1 MNIEAYWH
9 PVQSAAVAGQYVAVS
24 QTSTKGLKRAEL
36 IYLVDSVPIAPEMED
51 CLMNDDD
58 LMKVK
63 VCFIGDA
70 GVGKTS
76 LIKRFVLDV
85 FDDRYI
91 ATIGT
96 KVTKKIVEVDDG
108 GNQVRVMM
116 LVWDIMGQKGFREL
130 LREAYFFGAHGAI
143 AVCDLTNK
151 ETLEELRYWIKA
163 LTDVAG
169 DVPMV
174 FAGNKADLQN
184 ESVVKEAELKDL
196 ADKYGAEAFLTS
208 AKTGQNVEDVFKA
221 LGAAMA
227 AKLNSQ

>member
-1 MNIEAYWH
+1 M
-9 PVQSAAVAGQYVAVS
+9 
-24 QTSTKGLKRAEL
+24 AE
-36 IYLVDSVPIAPEMED
+36 
-51 CLMNDDD
+51 DD

-96 KVTKKIVEVDDG
+96 KVTKKIVDVDG
-108 GNQVRVMM
+108 KVKVMM

-169 DVPMV
+169 DVPIV
-174 FAGNKADLQN
+174 FAGNKVDLENDRVIKEEDLQ
-184 ESVVKEAELKDL
+184 EL
-196 ADKYGAEAFLTS
+196 ASKYKGKAFLTS
-208 AKTGQNVEDVFKA
+208 AKTGQNVEAVFKA
-221 LGAAMA
+221 LAEAMA
-227 AKLNSQ
+227 EKMKSQ

>member
-1 MNIEAYWH
+1 MNE
-9 PVQSAAVAGQYVAVS
+9 
-24 QTSTKGLKRAEL
+24 
-36 IYLVDSVPIAPEMED
+36 
-51 CLMNDDD
+51 DD

-96 KVTKKIVEVDDG
+96 KVTKKIVEVPAG
-108 GNQVRVMM
+108 PGQTVKVMM

-151 ETLEELRYWIKA
+151 ESLEELRYWIKA

-169 DVPMV
+169 DVPVV
-174 FAGNKADLQN
+174 FAGNKADLEN
-184 ESVVKEAELKDL
+184 ERAVKEEELQEL
-196 ADKYGAEAFLTS
+196 ASKYKAPAFMTS
-208 AKTGQNVEDVFKA
+208 AKTGQNVEAMFKA
-221 LGAAMA
+221 LGKAMA
-227 AKLNSQ
+227 DKVTSA

>member
-1 MNIEAYWH
+1 MNE
-9 PVQSAAVAGQYVAVS
+9 
-24 QTSTKGLKRAEL
+24 
-36 IYLVDSVPIAPEMED
+36 
-51 CLMNDDD
+51 DD

-63 VCFIGDA
+63 ICFIGDA

-96 KVTKKIVEVDDG
+96 KVTKKIVEVD
-108 GNQVRVMM
+108 NQGTPVKVMM
-116 LVWDIMGQKGFREL
+116 LIWDIMGQKGFREL

-151 ETLEELRYWIKA
+151 ESLEELRYWIKA

-174 FAGNKADLQN
+174 FAGNKSDLEN
-184 ESVVKEAELKDL
+184 EKVVKEADLQEL
-196 ADKYGAEAFLTS
+196 AAKYDCKAFMTS
-208 AKTGQNVEDVFKA
+208 AKTGQNVENMFKA
-221 LGAAMA
+221 LGLAISEKMG
-227 AKLNSQ
+227 

>member
-1 MNIEAYWH
+1 M
-9 PVQSAAVAGQYVAVS
+9 
-24 QTSTKGLKRAEL
+24 
-36 IYLVDSVPIAPEMED
+36 VDE
-51 CLMNDDD
+51 D

-76 LIKRFVLDV
+76 LIKRYVLDV

-96 KVTKKIVEVDDG
+96 KVTKKIVDVEG
-108 GNQVRVMM
+108 KEGQAKVMM

-143 AVCDLTNK
+143 AVCDMTNK

-169 DVPMV
+169 DVPIV
-174 FAGNKADLQN
+174 FAGNKADLEN
-184 ESVVKEAELKDL
+184 EQVVKELDLKDL
-196 ADKYGAEAFLTS
+196 ASKYKSQAFLTS
-208 AKTGQNVEDVFKA
+208 AKTGQNVEAMFKGLA
-221 LGAAMA
+221 LAISEKM
-227 AKLNSQ
+227 KSQ

>member
-1 MNIEAYWH
+1 MNE
-9 PVQSAAVAGQYVAVS
+9 
-24 QTSTKGLKRAEL
+24 
-36 IYLVDSVPIAPEMED
+36 
-51 CLMNDDD
+51 DD

-96 KVTKKIVEVDDG
+96 KVTKKIVEVPAG
-108 GNQVRVMM
+108 PGQTVKVMM

-151 ETLEELRYWIKA
+151 ESLEELRYWIKA

-169 DVPMV
+169 DVPVV
-174 FAGNKADLQN
+174 FAGNKADMENERAIKEEDLQ
-184 ESVVKEAELKDL
+184 ELASKYKSV
-196 ADKYGAEAFLTS
+196 AFLTS
-208 AKTGQNVEDVFKA
+208 AKTGQNVEAMFKA
-221 LGAAMA
+221 LGKAMA
-227 AKLNSQ
+227 DKMSSE

>member
-1 MNIEAYWH
+1 MEGA
-9 PVQSAAVAGQYVAVS
+9 
-24 QTSTKGLKRAEL
+24 LMAE
-36 IYLVDSVPIAPEMED
+36 
-51 CLMNDDD
+51 DD

-96 KVTKKIVEVDDG
+96 KVTKKIVEVDESSG
-108 GNQVRVMM
+108 KAKVMM

-151 ETLEELRYWIKA
+151 ESLEELRYWIKA

-169 DVPMV
+169 DVPIV
-174 FAGNKADLQN
+174 FAGNKADLEN
-184 ESVVKEAELKDL
+184 ERVIKEQDLQDL
-196 ADKYGAEAFLTS
+196 ASKYKGKAFLTS
-208 AKTGQNVEDVFKA
+208 AKTGKDVEQIFKE
-221 LGAAMA
+221 LAAGMA
-227 AKLNSQ
+227 QRMKT

>member
-1 MNIEAYWH
+1 M
-9 PVQSAAVAGQYVAVS
+9 
-24 QTSTKGLKRAEL
+24 AE
-36 IYLVDSVPIAPEMED
+36 
-51 CLMNDDD
+51 DD

-76 LIKRFVLDV
+76 LIKRYVLDV

-96 KVTKKIVEVDDG
+96 KVTKKIVDVDG
-108 GNQVRVMM
+108 QVKVMM

-151 ETLEELRYWIKA
+151 ESLEELRYWIKA

-169 DVPMV
+169 DVPIV
-174 FAGNKADLQN
+174 FAGNKVDLENDRVIKEQDLQ
-184 ESVVKEAELKDL
+184 EL
-196 ADKYGAEAFLTS
+196 ASKYKGKAYLTS
-208 AKTGQNVEDVFKA
+208 AKTGQNVETVFKTLA
-221 LGAAMA
+221 AAMA
-227 AKLNSQ
+227 EKMKSQ

>member
-1 MNIEAYWH
+1 M
-9 PVQSAAVAGQYVAVS
+9 
-24 QTSTKGLKRAEL
+24 T
-36 IYLVDSVPIAPEMED
+36 
-51 CLMNDDD
+51 DDD

-76 LIKRFVLDV
+76 LIKRYVLDV

-96 KVTKKIVEVDDG
+96 KVTKKIVEVEEG
-108 GNQVRVMM
+108 GSQTKVMM
-116 LVWDIMGQKGFREL
+116 LIWDIMGQKGFREL

-143 AVCDLTNK
+143 AVCDLTNR

-169 DVPMV
+169 DVPIV
-174 FAGNKADLQN
+174 FAGNKADLEN
-184 ESVVKEAELKDL
+184 EAVATESDLGDL
-196 ADKYGAEAFLTS
+196 ADKYEAEAFMTS
-208 AKTGQNVEDVFKA
+208 AKTGQNVEEMFKS
-221 LGAAMA
+221 LGAAMS
-227 AKLNSQ
+227 AKMNSE

>member
-1 MNIEAYWH
+1 MEG
-9 PVQSAAVAGQYVAVS
+9 S
-24 QTSTKGLKRAEL
+24 LMAE
-36 IYLVDSVPIAPEMED
+36 
-51 CLMNDDD
+51 DD

-96 KVTKKIVEVDDG
+96 KVTKKIVDVDG
-108 GNQVRVMM
+108 KVKVMM

-169 DVPMV
+169 DVPIV
-174 FAGNKADLQN
+174 FAGNKVDLENDRVIKEEDLQ
-184 ESVVKEAELKDL
+184 EL
-196 ADKYGAEAFLTS
+196 ASKYKGKAYLTS
-208 AKTGQNVEDVFKA
+208 AKTGQNVEAVFKA
-221 LGAAMA
+221 LAEAMSE
-227 AKLNSQ
+227 KMKSQ

>member
-1 MNIEAYWH
+1 
-9 PVQSAAVAGQYVAVS
+9 
-24 QTSTKGLKRAEL
+24 
-36 IYLVDSVPIAPEMED
+36 
-51 CLMNDDD
+51 MNDDD

-96 KVTKKIVEVDDG
+96 KVTKKIVEVDSDG
-108 GNQVRVMM
+108 GQTKVMM

-169 DVPMV
+169 DVPIV
-174 FAGNKADLQN
+174 FAGNKADLEN
-184 ESVVKEAELKDL
+184 EAVVKEADLQDL
-196 ADKYGAEAFLTS
+196 ASKYGAKAFLTS
-208 AKTGQNVEDVFKA
+208 AKSGQNVEAMFKA
-221 LGAAMA
+221 LGATMSS
-227 AKLNSQ
+227 KMGSR

>member
-1 MNIEAYWH
+1 
-9 PVQSAAVAGQYVAVS
+9 
-24 QTSTKGLKRAEL
+24 
-36 IYLVDSVPIAPEMED
+36 VDSVPIAPGMED

-108 GNQVRVMM
+108 GNEVRVMM

-169 DVPMV
+169 DVPIV

-184 ESVVKEAELKDL
+184 ESVVKEADLKDL

>member
-1 MNIEAYWH
+1 
-9 PVQSAAVAGQYVAVS
+9 
-24 QTSTKGLKRAEL
+24 
-36 IYLVDSVPIAPEMED
+36 
-51 CLMNDDD
+51 MNDDD

-96 KVTKKIVEVDDG
+96 KVTKKIVEVDG
-108 GNQVRVMM
+108 GPGGTKVMM

-169 DVPMV
+169 DVPIV
-174 FAGNKADLQN
+174 FAGNKADLEN
-184 ESVVKEAELKDL
+184 ERVIKESDLQEL
-196 ADKYGAEAFLTS
+196 AGKYGSTAYLTS
-208 AKTGQNVEDVFKA
+208 AKTGQNVENVFKKLA
-221 LGAAMA
+221 AAM
-227 AKLNSQ
+227 SQKIRSS

>member
-1 MNIEAYWH
+1 M
-9 PVQSAAVAGQYVAVS
+9 
-24 QTSTKGLKRAEL
+24 T
-36 IYLVDSVPIAPEMED
+36 
-51 CLMNDDD
+51 DDD

-76 LIKRFVLDV
+76 LIKRYVLDV

-96 KVTKKIVEVDDG
+96 KVTKKIVEVEEG
-108 GNQVRVMM
+108 GSQTKVMM
-116 LVWDIMGQKGFREL
+116 LIWDIMGQKGFREL

-143 AVCDLTNK
+143 AVCDLTNR

-169 DVPMV
+169 DVPIV
-174 FAGNKADLQN
+174 FAGNKADLEN
-184 ESVVKEAELKDL
+184 EAVATESDLGDL
-196 ADKYGAEAFLTS
+196 ADKYEAEAFMTS
-208 AKTGQNVEDVFKA
+208 AKTGQNVEEMFKA

-227 AKLNSQ
+227 AKMSSE

>member
-1 MNIEAYWH
+1 M
-9 PVQSAAVAGQYVAVS
+9 
-24 QTSTKGLKRAEL
+24 AE
-36 IYLVDSVPIAPEMED
+36 
-51 CLMNDDD
+51 DD

-96 KVTKKIVEVDDG
+96 KVTKKIVDVDG
-108 GNQVRVMM
+108 KAKVMM

-143 AVCDLTNK
+143 AVCDMTNK

-169 DVPMV
+169 DVPIV
-174 FAGNKADLQN
+174 FAGNKADLEN
-184 ESVVKEAELKDL
+184 DRVIKEQELRDL
-196 ADKYGAEAFLTS
+196 AGKYKAQAFLTS
-208 AKTGQNVEDVFKA
+208 AKTGQNVEMVFKA
-221 LGAAMA
+221 LATSMSEKMKGH
-227 AKLNSQ
+227 

>member
-1 MNIEAYWH
+1 
-9 PVQSAAVAGQYVAVS
+9 
-24 QTSTKGLKRAEL
+24 
-36 IYLVDSVPIAPEMED
+36 
-51 CLMNDDD
+51 MNDDD

-96 KVTKKIVEVDDG
+96 KVTKKIVEVEES
-108 GNQVRVMM
+108 GNNVKVMM

-143 AVCDLTNK
+143 AVCDMTNK
-151 ETLEELRYWIKA
+151 ESLEELRYWIKA

-169 DVPMV
+169 DVPVV
-174 FAGNKADLQN
+174 FAGNKADMENDRVINEADLQ
-184 ESVVKEAELKDL
+184 EL
-196 ADKYGAEAFLTS
+196 ASKYKTEAFLTS
-208 AKTGQNVEDVFKA
+208 AKTGQNVEPLFKA
-221 LGAAMA
+221 LGKAMA
-227 AKLNSQ
+227 EKMASK

>member
-1 MNIEAYWH
+1 MPTPTDGALCWLFL
-9 PVQSAAVAGQYVAVS
+9 PGQAF
-24 QTSTKGLKRAEL
+24 TKGLKGIEG
-36 IYLVDSVPIAPEMED
+36 IYLHSQLRN
-51 CLMNDDD
+51 CLMEGTLMAEDD

-96 KVTKKIVEVDDG
+96 KVTKKIVDVQGPDG
-108 GNQVRVMM
+108 QAKVMM

-143 AVCDLTNK
+143 AVCDVTNK
-151 ETLEELRYWIKA
+151 ETVEELRYWIKA

-169 DVPMV
+169 DVPIV
-174 FAGNKADLQN
+174 FAANKADLEN
-184 ESVVKEAELKDL
+184 DRVVKEQDL
-196 ADKYGAEAFLTS
+196 TEMAAKYKAKAFPTS
-208 AKTGQNVEDVFKA
+208 AKTGQNVEAVFKA
-221 LGAAMA
+221 LALGISEKM
-227 AKLNSQ
+227 KNQ

>member
-1 MNIEAYWH
+1 
-9 PVQSAAVAGQYVAVS
+9 
-24 QTSTKGLKRAEL
+24 
-36 IYLVDSVPIAPEMED
+36 MEGTWMAD
-51 CLMNDDD
+51 ED

-96 KVTKKIVEVDDG
+96 KVTKKIVDVQG
-108 GNQVRVMM
+108 PNGQAKVMM

-143 AVCDLTNK
+143 AVCDMTNK
-151 ETLEELRYWIKA
+151 ETVEELRYWIKA

-169 DVPMV
+169 DVPIV
-174 FAGNKADLQN
+174 FAANKADLEN
-184 ESVVKEAELKDL
+184 ERVVKEQDVKEL
-196 ADKYGAEAFLTS
+196 AAKYKAEAFLTS
-208 AKTGQNVEDVFKA
+208 AKTGQNVEAAFKA
-221 LGAAMA
+221 LALAM
-227 AKLNSQ
+227 SQKMR

>member
-1 MNIEAYWH
+1 MEG
-9 PVQSAAVAGQYVAVS
+9 S
-24 QTSTKGLKRAEL
+24 LMAE
-36 IYLVDSVPIAPEMED
+36 
-51 CLMNDDD
+51 DD

-76 LIKRFVLDV
+76 LIKRYVLDV

-96 KVTKKIVEVDDG
+96 KVTKKIVDVDG
-108 GNQVRVMM
+108 QAKVMM

-169 DVPMV
+169 DVPIV
-174 FAGNKADLQN
+174 FAGNKVDLENDRVIKEQDLQ
-184 ESVVKEAELKDL
+184 EL
-196 ADKYGAEAFLTS
+196 ASKYKGKAYLTS
-208 AKTGQNVEDVFKA
+208 AKTGQNVEAVFKA
-221 LGAAMA
+221 LAEAMSE
-227 AKLNSQ
+227 KMKSQ

>member
-1 MNIEAYWH
+1 MNE
-9 PVQSAAVAGQYVAVS
+9 
-24 QTSTKGLKRAEL
+24 E
-36 IYLVDSVPIAPEMED
+36 E
-51 CLMNDDD
+51 

-76 LIKRFVLDV
+76 LIKRYVLDV

-96 KVTKKIVEVDDG
+96 KVTKKVVEAKAP
-108 GNQVRVMM
+108 GNGETLRVMM
-116 LVWDIMGQKGFREL
+116 LIWDIMGQKGFREL

-143 AVCDLTNK
+143 AVCDVTDR

-169 DVPMV
+169 DVPIV
-174 FAGNKADLQN
+174 FVGNKADLENSAVIREDDIQ
-184 ESVVKEAELKDL
+184 SL
-196 ADKYGAEAFLTS
+196 ASKYDSPSFLAS
-208 AKTGQNVEDVFKA
+208 AKTGQKVETVFKSLA
-221 LGAAMA
+221 EKIV
-227 AKLNSQ
+227 AKMRSG

>member
-1 MNIEAYWH
+1 M
-9 PVQSAAVAGQYVAVS
+9 
-24 QTSTKGLKRAEL
+24 
-36 IYLVDSVPIAPEMED
+36 VDE
-51 CLMNDDD
+51 D

-96 KVTKKIVEVDDG
+96 KVTKKIVDVQG
-108 GNQVRVMM
+108 SQGQAKVMM
-116 LVWDIMGQKGFREL
+116 LIWDIMGQKGFREL

-143 AVCDLTNK
+143 AICDMTNK
-151 ETLEELRYWIKA
+151 ETVEELRYWVKA

-169 DVPMV
+169 DVPIV
-174 FAGNKADLQN
+174 FAGNKVDLEN
-184 ESVVKEAELKDL
+184 ERVVKEEDLKDL
-196 ADKYGAEAFLTS
+196 AAKYNAQAFVTS
-208 AKTGQNVEDVFKA
+208 AKTGQNVEAAFKTLA
-221 LGAAMA
+221 LAISEKMKG
-227 AKLNSQ
+227 

>member
-1 MNIEAYWH
+1 
-9 PVQSAAVAGQYVAVS
+9 
-24 QTSTKGLKRAEL
+24 
-36 IYLVDSVPIAPEMED
+36 
-51 CLMNDDD
+51 LMNDDD

-96 KVTKKIVEVDDG
+96 KVTKKIIEVDSG
-108 GNQVRVMM
+108 SSQTKVMM

-151 ETLEELRYWIKA
+151 ETVEELRYWIKA

-169 DVPMV
+169 DVPIV
-174 FAGNKADLQN
+174 FAGNKADLEN
-184 ESVVKEAELKDL
+184 EAIVKEADLQEL
-196 ADKYGAEAFLTS
+196 ASKYNAKAFLTS
-208 AKTGQNVEDVFKA
+208 AKTGQNVENVFEA
-221 LGAAMA
+221 LGVAMS
-227 AKLNSQ
+227 AKLGSQ

>member
-1 MNIEAYWH
+1 MA
-9 PVQSAAVAGQYVAVS
+9 
-24 QTSTKGLKRAEL
+24 
-36 IYLVDSVPIAPEMED
+36 
-51 CLMNDDD
+51 DDD

-96 KVTKKIVEVDDG
+96 KVTKKIVDVEGQG
-108 GNQVRVMM
+108 GEPKVMM

-130 LREAYFFGAHGAI
+130 LREAYFFGAHGAV
-143 AVCDLTNK
+143 AVCDMTNK

-169 DVPMV
+169 DVPIV
-174 FAGNKADLQN
+174 FAGNKADL
-184 ESVVKEAELKDL
+184 ERERVVKDQDLEEL
-196 ADKYGAEAFLTS
+196 AAKYKAKAYMTS
-208 AKTGQNVEDVFKA
+208 AKTGQNVEAAFKT
-221 LGAAMA
+221 
-227 AKLNSQ
+227 

>member
-1 MNIEAYWH
+1 M
-9 PVQSAAVAGQYVAVS
+9 
-24 QTSTKGLKRAEL
+24 
-36 IYLVDSVPIAPEMED
+36 
-51 CLMNDDD
+51 MNDDD

-96 KVTKKIVEVDDG
+96 KVTKKIVEVEGEG
-108 GNQVRVMM
+108 GQVKVMM
-116 LVWDIMGQKGFREL
+116 LIWDIMGQKGFREL

-143 AVCDLTNK
+143 AVCDLTNR

-169 DVPMV
+169 DVPVV
-174 FAGNKADLQN
+174 FAGNKADL
-184 ESVVKEAELKDL
+184 EGEVVVKEADLKEL
-196 ADKYGAEAFLTS
+196 ADKYGGKAFLTS
-208 AKTGQNVEDVFKA
+208 AKTGQNVEKVFEA
-221 LGAAMA
+221 LGEAIS
-227 AKLNSQ
+227 AKMG

>member
-1 MNIEAYWH
+1 
-9 PVQSAAVAGQYVAVS
+9 
-24 QTSTKGLKRAEL
+24 
-36 IYLVDSVPIAPEMED
+36 
-51 CLMNDDD
+51 MNDDD

-96 KVTKKIVEVDDG
+96 KVTKKIVEVEES
-108 GNQVRVMM
+108 GNNVKVMM

-143 AVCDLTNK
+143 AVCDMTNK
-151 ETLEELRYWIKA
+151 ESLEELRYWIKA

-169 DVPMV
+169 DVPVV
-174 FAGNKADLQN
+174 FAGNKADMENDRVISEADLQ
-184 ESVVKEAELKDL
+184 EL
-196 ADKYGAEAFLTS
+196 ASKYKTEAFLTS
-208 AKTGQNVEDVFKA
+208 AKTGQNVEPLFKA
-221 LGAAMA
+221 LGKAMA
-227 AKLNSQ
+227 EKMASK

>member
-1 MNIEAYWH
+1 MEG
-9 PVQSAAVAGQYVAVS
+9 S
-24 QTSTKGLKRAEL
+24 LMAE
-36 IYLVDSVPIAPEMED
+36 
-51 CLMNDDD
+51 DD

-96 KVTKKIVEVDDG
+96 KVTKKIVDVDG
-108 GNQVRVMM
+108 KVKVMM

-169 DVPMV
+169 DVPIV
-174 FAGNKADLQN
+174 FAGNKVDLENDRVIKEEDLQ
-184 ESVVKEAELKDL
+184 EL
-196 ADKYGAEAFLTS
+196 ASKYKGKALLTS
-208 AKTGQNVEDVFKA
+208 AKTGQNVEAVFKA
-221 LGAAMA
+221 LAEAMA
-227 AKLNSQ
+227 EKMKSQ

>member
-1 MNIEAYWH
+1 
-9 PVQSAAVAGQYVAVS
+9 
-24 QTSTKGLKRAEL
+24 
-36 IYLVDSVPIAPEMED
+36 
-51 CLMNDDD
+51 MNDDD

-96 KVTKKIVEVDDG
+96 KVTKKIVEVTDQG
-108 GNQVRVMM
+108 STVKVMM

-143 AVCDLTNK
+143 AVCDVTNK

-169 DVPMV
+169 DVPIV
-174 FAGNKADLQN
+174 FAGNKADL
-184 ESVVKEAELKDL
+184 ESDCVVKDEELQELAE
-196 ADKYGAEAFLTS
+196 KYRSEAFMTS
-208 AKTGQNVEDVFKA
+208 AKTGQNVEQVFRTLA
-221 LGAAMA
+221 LAMSE
-227 AKLNSQ
+227 KMGSR

>member
-1 MNIEAYWH
+1 
-9 PVQSAAVAGQYVAVS
+9 
-24 QTSTKGLKRAEL
+24 
-36 IYLVDSVPIAPEMED
+36 MEGS
-51 CLMNDDD
+51 LMADDD

-96 KVTKKIVEVDDG
+96 KVTKKIVDVEG
-108 GNQVRVMM
+108 EPGEPKVMM
-116 LVWDIMGQKGFREL
+116 LIWDIMGQKGFREL

-169 DVPMV
+169 DVPIV
-174 FAGNKADLQN
+174 FAGNKADM
-184 ESVVKEAELKDL
+184 EHERVVKDQDLEEL
-196 ADKYGAEAFLTS
+196 AAKYKAKAYMTS
-208 AKTGQNVEDVFKA
+208 AKTGQNVEAAFKTLA
-221 LGAAMA
+221 TAIS
-227 AKLNSQ
+227 AKMNAQ

>member
-1 MNIEAYWH
+1 M
-9 PVQSAAVAGQYVAVS
+9 
-24 QTSTKGLKRAEL
+24 AE
-36 IYLVDSVPIAPEMED
+36 
-51 CLMNDDD
+51 DD

-96 KVTKKIVEVDDG
+96 KVTKKIVDVDG
-108 GNQVRVMM
+108 GQPKVMM

-151 ETLEELRYWIKA
+151 ESLEELRYWIKA

-169 DVPMV
+169 DVPIV
-174 FAGNKADLQN
+174 FAGNKADLEN
-184 ESVVKEAELKDL
+184 ERVVKEQDLHEL
-196 ADKYGAEAFLTS
+196 AGKYKAKAFLTS
-208 AKTGQNVEDVFKA
+208 AKTGKDVEAIFKQLA
-221 LGAAMA
+221 SEMA
-227 AKLNSQ
+227 QRMKV

>member
-1 MNIEAYWH
+1 M
-9 PVQSAAVAGQYVAVS
+9 
-24 QTSTKGLKRAEL
+24 
-36 IYLVDSVPIAPEMED
+36 
-51 CLMNDDD
+51 
-58 LMKVK
+58 MKVK

-96 KVTKKIVEVDDG
+96 KVTKKIVDVEGD
-108 GNQVRVMM
+108 QTKVMM

-169 DVPMV
+169 DVPIV
-174 FAGNKADLQN
+174 FAGNKADLEN
-184 ESVVKEAELKDL
+184 NRVVKEQDLQEL
-196 ADKYGAEAFLTS
+196 AAKYKSKAYLTS
-208 AKTGQNVEDVFKA
+208 AKTGQNVEAVFKQLA
-221 LGAAMA
+221 SAMSE
-227 AKLNSQ
+227 KMKGQ

>member
-1 MNIEAYWH
+1 M
-9 PVQSAAVAGQYVAVS
+9 
-24 QTSTKGLKRAEL
+24 AE
-36 IYLVDSVPIAPEMED
+36 
-51 CLMNDDD
+51 DD

-96 KVTKKIVEVDDG
+96 KVTKKIVDVDG
-108 GNQVRVMM
+108 KAKVMM

-143 AVCDLTNK
+143 AVCDMTNK
-151 ETLEELRYWIKA
+151 ETLEEQRYWIKA

-169 DVPMV
+169 DVPIV
-174 FAGNKADLQN
+174 FAGNKADLEN
-184 ESVVKEAELKDL
+184 DRVIKEQELRDL
-196 ADKYGAEAFLTS
+196 AGKYKAQAFLTS
-208 AKTGQNVEDVFKA
+208 AKTGQNVEMVFKA
-221 LGAAMA
+221 LATSMSEKMKGH
-227 AKLNSQ
+227 

>member
-1 MNIEAYWH
+1 MNE
-9 PVQSAAVAGQYVAVS
+9 
-24 QTSTKGLKRAEL
+24 
-36 IYLVDSVPIAPEMED
+36 
-51 CLMNDDD
+51 DD

-96 KVTKKIVEVDDG
+96 KVTKKIVEVPAG
-108 GNQVRVMM
+108 PGQTVKVMM

-151 ETLEELRYWIKA
+151 ESLEELRYWIKA

-169 DVPMV
+169 DVPVV
-174 FAGNKADLQN
+174 FAGNKADMEN
-184 ESVVKEAELKDL
+184 ERAVKEEDLLEL
-196 ADKYGAEAFLTS
+196 ASKYKSQAFMTS
-208 AKTGQNVEDVFKA
+208 AKTGQNVEAMFKA
-221 LGAAMA
+221 LGKAMA
-227 AKLNSQ
+227 DKMGSA

>member
-1 MNIEAYWH
+1 M
-9 PVQSAAVAGQYVAVS
+9 
-24 QTSTKGLKRAEL
+24 AE
-36 IYLVDSVPIAPEMED
+36 
-51 CLMNDDD
+51 DD

-96 KVTKKIVEVDDG
+96 KVTKKIVDVDG
-108 GNQVRVMM
+108 KTKVMM

-169 DVPMV
+169 DVPIV
-174 FAGNKADLQN
+174 FAGNKADLEN
-184 ESVVKEAELKDL
+184 DRVIKEQDLQEL
-196 ADKYGAEAFLTS
+196 ATKYKAQAFLTS
-208 AKTGQNVEDVFKA
+208 AKTGQNVETVFKA
-221 LGAAMA
+221 LAEAMSERM
-227 AKLNSQ
+227 KSQ

>member
-1 MNIEAYWH
+1 MQAFGE
-9 PVQSAAVAGQYVAVS
+9 PSG
-24 QTSTKGLKRAEL
+24 
-36 IYLVDSVPIAPEMED
+36 MED
-51 CLMNDDD
+51 CHMTDDD

-76 LIKRFVLDV
+76 LIKRYVLDV

-96 KVTKKIVEVDDG
+96 KVTKKIVEVEEG

-116 LVWDIMGQKGFREL
+116 LIWDIMGQKGFREL

-169 DVPMV
+169 DVPIV
-174 FAGNKADLQN
+174 FAGNKADLGN
-184 ESVVKEAELKDL
+184 EAIIKESDLIDL
-196 ADKYGAEAFLTS
+196 AEKYGAESFMTS
-208 AKTGQNVEDVFKA
+208 AKTGQNVENMFKA
-221 LGAAMA
+221 LGAAMS
-227 AKLNSQ
+227 AKMNAE